1 MSATQR
7 ANLLRLLLSRR
18 GEWIPASEVAAVGGL
33 QYGARLY
40 ELRHEQN
47 YEIESRTERVR
58 TGRQSVVKHSWF
70 RLLTDVQQ
78 RAFAAANGKPI
89 PKKASARADP
99 GLFDE
104 FPESATHRDDGSPPL
119 FDYAPTHRDE

>member
-18 GEWIPASEVAAVGGL
+18 GEWIPASEVAKVGGL

-58 TGRQSVVKHSWF
+58 AGRHSFVKHSWF
-70 RLLTDVQQ
+70 RLPTDIQQ
-78 RAFAAANGKPI
+78 RAFAVANGKPS
-89 PKKASARADP
+89 PKKAARAEP
-99 GLFDE
+99 GLFDDLQ
-104 FPESATHRDDGSPPL
+104 PESGTHGDDGSPP
-119 FDYAPTHRDE
+119 AS